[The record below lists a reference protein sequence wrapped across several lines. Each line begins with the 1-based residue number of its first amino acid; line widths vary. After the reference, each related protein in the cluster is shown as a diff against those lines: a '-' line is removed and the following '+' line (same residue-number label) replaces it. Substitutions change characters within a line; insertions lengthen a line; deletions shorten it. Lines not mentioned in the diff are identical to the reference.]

1 MKAQKWMSMQFFGFF
16 FTFGIFVPYWS
27 IWLVSDKNFTPDQ
40 AGIII
45 ATGLLTRA
53 MTTFFLFPL
62 ASQYMSLAR
71 LNQRVVFLSVLLFAL
86 LIPAN
91 SFVMV
96 IVTTF
101 FISLLYPMPLAMHE
115 AMASKLMKKEEIAY
129 GRSRSYGSLG
139 YIIALLLTGVVISI
153 LGEKSIIY
161 VMIVGM
167 IIFAILAS
175 LRAPSTL
182 QEKNDP
188 SGMSVK
194 KLFQSKSFVFVLLL
208 CVILQSAHA
217 AYYSYAVLFLG
228 DIGVQPEFI
237 GFLLLIA
244 VIAEIVFFFISD
256 SLFKK
261 GQVTTLL
268 TFSVTASIVRWMLL
282 FLFDHVMVFI
292 VSQFLHAFTFGLTQV
307 AFMKYLD
314 SNIKN
319 QFFSYAH
326 GLYAALG
333 LSLGNGLLTIVSGY
347 LFSISPSYAFLGM
360 AIICMPCF
368 ILIYLLKVTLKNHFD
383 HSDHKKS
390 AEERQ
395 IHAN

>member
-1 MKAQKWMSMQFFGFF
+1 MNANKWMSMQFFGFF

-27 IWLVSDKNFTPDQ
+27 IWLVADKNFSPDQ

-62 ASQYMSLAR
+62 ASQYMGLAR
-71 LNQRVVFLSVLLFAL
+71 LNQWVVFLSVLLFVL

-91 SFVMV
+91 SFSAV

-115 AMASKLMKKEEIAY
+115 AMASRLMKKGEIAY
-129 GRSRSYGSLG
+129 GRSRSFGSFG
-139 YIIALLLTGVVISI
+139 YIVALLLMGIMIS
-153 LGEKSIIY
+153 LFGEKVIIY
-161 VMIVGM
+161 VMLGGLLL
-167 IIFAILAS
+167 FALLAS

-182 QEKNDP
+182 REKNDP
-188 SGMSVK
+188 AGMSIK

-228 DIGVQPEFI
+228 NLGVRPEYI

-261 GQVTTLL
+261 GSVTTLL
-268 TFSVTASIVRWMLL
+268 MFSVTASIIRWVSL
-282 FLFDHVMVFI
+282 FLFEDVFI
-292 VSQFLHAFTFGLTQV
+292 FILSQLLHAFTFGLTQV

-314 SNIKN
+314 RHIKN
-319 QFFSYAH
+319 QFFPYAH

-347 LFSISPSYAFLGM
+347 LFSISQSYAFLGM

-368 ILIYLLKVTLKNHFD
+368 LLIYLLKVTLKNHN
-383 HSDHKKS
+383 DHKKS
-390 AEERQ
+390 NEERQ
-395 IHAN
+395 MHAN

>member
-45 ATGLLTRA
+45 ATGLMTRA

-71 LNQRVVFLSVLLFAL
+71 LNQFVVFISVLLFAF

-91 SFVMV
+91 SFSAV
-96 IVTTF
+96 IVMTF

-115 AMASKLMKKEEIAY
+115 AMASKLMERGEISY
-129 GRSRSYGSLG
+129 GRSRSYGSFG
-139 YIIALLLTGVVISI
+139 YIVALLLMGVVISI
-153 LGEKSIIY
+153 LGEKVIIY
-161 VMIVGM
+161 VMISGLM
-167 IIFAILAS
+167 IFALLSS

-182 QEKNDP
+182 REKNEQA
-188 SGMSVK
+188 GMSIK
-194 KLFQSKSFVFVLLL
+194 KLFQSKSFVLVLLL

-228 DIGVQPEFI
+228 NIGVQPEYI

-244 VIAEIVFFFISD
+244 VMAEIVFFFISD

-268 TFSVTASIVRWMLL
+268 LFSVTASIVRWMSL
-282 FLFDHVMVFI
+282 FLFDHVLIFI
-292 VSQFLHAFTFGLTQV
+292 ISQILHAFTFGLTQV

-314 SNIKN
+314 RNIKN
-319 QFFSYAH
+319 QFFPYAH
-326 GLYAALG
+326 GLYASLG

-347 LFSISPSYAFLGM
+347 LFSLSPSYAFLGM
-360 AIICMPCF
+360 AVICMPCF
-368 ILIYLLKVTLKNHFD
+368 VFIYLLKETLKD
-383 HSDHKKS
+383 HDHKKRTG
-390 AEERQ
+390 ERQ

>member
-1 MKAQKWMSMQFFGFF
+1 MKAHKWMSLQFFGFF

-45 ATGLLTRA
+45 ATGLVTRA

-71 LNQRVVFLSVLLFAL
+71 LNQWVVFLSVLLFAL

-91 SFVMV
+91 SFPAV

-115 AMASKLMKKEEIAY
+115 AMASKLMKKGEISY
-129 GRSRSYGSLG
+129 GRSRSYGSFG
-139 YIIALLLTGVVISI
+139 YIVALLLMGVVISL
-153 LGEKSIIY
+153 LGEKVIIY
-161 VMIVGM
+161 VMISGLM
-167 IIFAILAS
+167 IFALLAS
-175 LRAPSTL
+175 IRPPSTL
-182 QEKNDP
+182 REKNERA
-188 SGMSVK
+188 GMSIK
-194 KLFQSKSFVFVLLL
+194 KLFQSKSFVLVLLL

-228 DIGVQPEFI
+228 EIGVQPEYI

-244 VIAEIVFFFISD
+244 VMAEIVFFFISD

-268 TFSVTASIVRWMLL
+268 MFSVTASIVRWTSL
-282 FLFDHVMVFI
+282 FLFDHVLIFI
-292 VSQFLHAFTFGLTQV
+292 MSQILHAFTFGLTQV

-314 SNIKN
+314 KNIQN
-319 QFFSYAH
+319 QFFPYAH

-333 LSLGNGLLTIVSGY
+333 LSLGNGILTIVSGY
-347 LFSISPSYAFLGM
+347 LFSLSSSYAFLGM
-360 AIICMPCF
+360 AIICLPCF
-368 ILIYLLKVTLKNHFD
+368 VFIYFLKVTLKNH
-383 HSDHKKS
+383 DHKKS
-390 AEERQ
+390 TEERQ

>member
-45 ATGLLTRA
+45 ATGLMTRA

-71 LNQRVVFLSVLLFAL
+71 LNQFVVFISVLLFAF

-91 SFVMV
+91 SFSAV
-96 IVTTF
+96 IVMTF

-115 AMASKLMKKEEIAY
+115 AMASKLMERGEISY
-129 GRSRSYGSLG
+129 GRSRSYGSFG
-139 YIIALLLTGVVISI
+139 YIVALLLMGVVISI
-153 LGEKSIIY
+153 LGEKVIIY
-161 VMIVGM
+161 VMISGLM
-167 IIFAILAS
+167 IFALLSS

-182 QEKNDP
+182 REKNEQA
-188 SGMSVK
+188 GMSIK
-194 KLFQSKSFVFVLLL
+194 KLFQSKSFVLVLLL

-228 DIGVQPEFI
+228 NIGVQPEYI

-244 VIAEIVFFFISD
+244 VMAEIVFFFISD

-268 TFSVTASIVRWMLL
+268 LFSVTASIVRWMSL
-282 FLFDHVMVFI
+282 FLFDHVLIFI
-292 VSQFLHAFTFGLTQV
+292 MSQILHAFTFGLTQV

-314 SNIKN
+314 RNIKN
-319 QFFSYAH
+319 QFFPYAH
-326 GLYAALG
+326 GLYASLG

-347 LFSISPSYAFLGM
+347 LFSLSPSYAFLGM
-360 AIICMPCF
+360 AVICMPCF
-368 ILIYLLKVTLKNHFD
+368 VFIYLLKETLKD
-383 HSDHKKS
+383 HDHKKRTG
-390 AEERQ
+390 ERQ

>member
-1 MKAQKWMSMQFFGFF
+1 MNANKWMSMQFFGFF

-27 IWLVSDKNFTPDQ
+27 IWLVADKNFSPDQ

-45 ATGLLTRA
+45 AIGLLTRA

-62 ASQYMSLAR
+62 ASQYMGLAR
-71 LNQRVVFLSVLLFAL
+71 LNQWVVFLSVLLFVL

-91 SFVMV
+91 SFLAV

-115 AMASKLMKKEEIAY
+115 AMASRLMKKGEIAY
-129 GRSRSYGSLG
+129 GRSRSFGSFG
-139 YIIALLLTGVVISI
+139 YIVALLLMGIMISI
-153 LGEKSIIY
+153 LGERVIIY
-161 VMIVGM
+161 VMIGGLLL
-167 IIFAILAS
+167 FALLAS

-182 QEKNDP
+182 REKNDP
-188 SGMSVK
+188 AGMSIK

-228 DIGVQPEFI
+228 NLGVRPEYI

-261 GQVTTLL
+261 GSVTTLL
-268 TFSVTASIVRWMLL
+268 MFSVTASIVRWVSL
-282 FLFDHVMVFI
+282 FLFGNVFI
-292 VSQFLHAFTFGLTQV
+292 FILSQLLHAFTFGLTQV

-314 SNIKN
+314 RHIKN
-319 QFFSYAH
+319 QFFPYAH

-360 AIICMPCF
+360 AIICLPCF
-368 ILIYLLKVTLKNHFD
+368 LLIYLLKVTLKNHN
-383 HSDHKKS
+383 DHKKS
-390 AEERQ
+390 NEERQ
-395 IHAN
+395 MHAN

>member
-1 MKAQKWMSMQFFGFF
+1 MNANKWMSMQFFGFF

-27 IWLVSDKNFTPDQ
+27 IWLVADKNFSPDQ

-45 ATGLLTRA
+45 AIGLLTRA

-62 ASQYMSLAR
+62 ASQYMGLAR
-71 LNQRVVFLSVLLFAL
+71 LNQWVVFLSVLLFVL

-91 SFVMV
+91 SFLAV

-115 AMASKLMKKEEIAY
+115 AMASRLMKKGEIAY
-129 GRSRSYGSLG
+129 GRSRSFGSFG
-139 YIIALLLTGVVISI
+139 YIVALLLMGIMISI
-153 LGEKSIIY
+153 LGERVIIY
-161 VMIVGM
+161 VMIGGLLL
-167 IIFAILAS
+167 FALLAS

-182 QEKNDP
+182 REKNDP
-188 SGMSVK
+188 AGMSIK

-228 DIGVQPEFI
+228 NLGVRPEYI

-261 GQVTTLL
+261 GSVTTLL
-268 TFSVTASIVRWMLL
+268 MFSVTASIVRWMSL
-282 FLFDHVMVFI
+282 FLFGNVFI
-292 VSQFLHAFTFGLTQV
+292 FILSQLLHAFTFGLTQV

-314 SNIKN
+314 RHIKN
-319 QFFSYAH
+319 QFFPYAH

-360 AIICMPCF
+360 AIICLPCF
-368 ILIYLLKVTLKNHFD
+368 LLIYLLKVTLKNHN
-383 HSDHKKS
+383 DHKKS
-390 AEERQ
+390 NEERQ
-395 IHAN
+395 MHAN

>member
-1 MKAQKWMSMQFFGFF
+1 MNANKWMSMQFFGFF

-27 IWLVSDKNFTPDQ
+27 IWLVADKNFSPDQ

-62 ASQYMSLAR
+62 ASQYMGLAR
-71 LNQRVVFLSVLLFAL
+71 LNQWVVFLSVLLFVL

-91 SFVMV
+91 SFSAV

-115 AMASKLMKKEEIAY
+115 AMASRLMKKGEIAY
-129 GRSRSYGSLG
+129 GRSRSFGSFG
-139 YIIALLLTGVVISI
+139 YIVALLLMGIMIS
-153 LGEKSIIY
+153 LFGERVIIY
-161 VMIVGM
+161 VMLGGLLL
-167 IIFAILAS
+167 FALLAS

-182 QEKNDP
+182 REKNDP
-188 SGMSVK
+188 AGMNIK

-228 DIGVQPEFI
+228 NLGVRPEYI

-261 GQVTTLL
+261 GSVTTLL
-268 TFSVTASIVRWMLL
+268 MFSVTASIIRWVSL
-282 FLFDHVMVFI
+282 FLFEDVFI
-292 VSQFLHAFTFGLTQV
+292 FILSQLLHAFTFGLTQV

-314 SNIKN
+314 THIKN
-319 QFFSYAH
+319 QFFPYAH

-368 ILIYLLKVTLKNHFD
+368 LLIYLLKVTLNNHN
-383 HSDHKKS
+383 DHKKS
-390 AEERQ
+390 NEERQ
-395 IHAN
+395 MHAN

>member
-1 MKAQKWMSMQFFGFF
+1 MKAHKWMSMQFFGFF

-71 LNQRVVFLSVLLFAL
+71 LNQWVVFLSVLLFAL

-91 SFVMV
+91 SFLAV

-115 AMASKLMKKEEIAY
+115 AMASKLMKKGEISY
-129 GRSRSYGSLG
+129 GRCRSYGSFG
-139 YIIALLLTGVVISI
+139 YIVALLLMGVVISI
-153 LGEKSIIY
+153 LGEKAIIY
-161 VMIVGM
+161 VMISGLM
-167 IIFAILAS
+167 IFALLAS
-175 LRAPSTL
+175 LRAPNTL
-182 QEKNDP
+182 REKNERA
-188 SGMSVK
+188 GMSIK
-194 KLFQSKSFVFVLLL
+194 KLFQSKSFVLVLLL

-228 DIGVQPEFI
+228 GIGVQPEYI
-237 GFLLLIA
+237 GFLLLLA
-244 VIAEIVFFFISD
+244 VIAEIVFFYISD

-268 TFSVTASIVRWMLL
+268 MFSITASIVRWMLL
-282 FLFDHVMVFI
+282 FLFDHVLIFI
-292 VSQFLHAFTFGLTQV
+292 MAQILHAFTFGLTQV

-314 SNIKN
+314 RNIKN
-319 QFFSYAH
+319 QFFPYAH

-347 LFSISPSYAFLGM
+347 LFSLSPSYAFLGM

-368 ILIYLLKVTLKNHFD
+368 IFIYLLKVTLKGHG
-383 HSDHKKS
+383 HKKS
-390 AEERQ
+390 NEERQ

>member
-1 MKAQKWMSMQFFGFF
+1 MQFFGFF

-27 IWLVSDKNFTPDQ
+27 IWLVADKNFSPDQ

-62 ASQYMSLAR
+62 ASQYMGLAR
-71 LNQRVVFLSVLLFAL
+71 LNQWVVFLSVLLFVL

-91 SFVMV
+91 SFSAV

-115 AMASKLMKKEEIAY
+115 AMASRLMKKGEIAY
-129 GRSRSYGSLG
+129 GRSRSFGSFG
-139 YIIALLLTGVVISI
+139 YIVALLLMGIMIS
-153 LGEKSIIY
+153 LFGEKVIIY
-161 VMIVGM
+161 VMLGGLLL
-167 IIFAILAS
+167 FALLAS

-182 QEKNDP
+182 REKNDP
-188 SGMSVK
+188 AGMSIK

-228 DIGVQPEFI
+228 NLGVRPEYI

-261 GQVTTLL
+261 GSVTTLL
-268 TFSVTASIVRWMLL
+268 MFSVTASIIRWVSL
-282 FLFDHVMVFI
+282 FLFEDVFI
-292 VSQFLHAFTFGLTQV
+292 FILSQLLHAFTFGLTQV

-314 SNIKN
+314 RHIKN
-319 QFFSYAH
+319 QFFPYAH

-347 LFSISPSYAFLGM
+347 LFSISQSYAFLGM

-368 ILIYLLKVTLKNHFD
+368 LLIYLLKVTLKNHN
-383 HSDHKKS
+383 DHKKS
-390 AEERQ
+390 NEERQ
-395 IHAN
+395 MHAN